1 MPPEAQTKHRLY
13 EKDLGF
19 SYKPYLPILGSGLV
33 TANGMLW
40 QKQRVLI
47 GPALRLDILVPPRP
61 PPLLT
66 LPLSSTPRHSRL
78 PVHHTA
84 GSSNKQPRQSSLHI
98 FTSAERALSNDE
110 NVCSHLWP
118 GTVCKHSARLPRG
131 RRTMWCALRRWR
143 STG

>member
-61 PPLLT
+61 PP
-66 LPLSSTPRHSRL
+66 SSHCPSPPPRDIRAFPCTTPQEAATSSRDS
-78 PVHHTA
+78 P
-84 GSSNKQPRQSSLHI
+84 PCISSL
-98 FTSAERALSNDE
+98 LQ
-110 NVCSHLWP
+110 NV
-118 GTVCKHSARLPRG
+118 HSATTRMCAVICGQG
-131 RRTMWCALRRWR
+131 RSA
-143 STG
+143 STVPGCPVAAGRCGAHCDAGG